1 MIEDL
6 GDRSYKKGCR
16 DLLRKGVAR
25 GRSIDITRLSC
36 TLLRT
41 GLLQAAWNW
50 DGAEIALENPALEH
64 PIDTTVI
71 RAPVHNTSFS

>member
-1 MIEDL
+1 M
-6 GDRSYKKGCR
+6 
-16 DLLRKGVAR
+16 RKGAAFEK
-25 GRSIDITRLSC
+25 GSIDVTRLSVAFRC
-36 TLLRT
+36 ATLLRT

-71 RAPVHNTSFS
+71 RAPMHNTSFS